1 MKTTDEYVYYE
12 NNWFPEM
19 KRNNDNL
26 MWRYWAAKE
35 MANGI
40 SDYYALSNFP
50 MNTEEYAYRLYQAI
64 SNGYPCP
71 KIAYNYLVQLLKK
84 EWFR

>member
-12 NNWFPEM
+12 NNWFSEM

-35 MANGI
+35 MANTI
-40 SDYYALSNFP
+40 SISFHKLDK
-50 MNTEEYAYRLYQAI
+50 EYQYVFEINKRHL
-64 SNGYPCP
+64 N
-71 KIAYNYLVQLLKK
+71 NLVQILKK
-84 EWFR
+84 EWFK